1 MPPQL
6 LQLAQAAR
14 LLALLAALVP
24 VPAARAGA
32 PDADALVA
40 AADAIRF
47 PTEAFQIQVRVTTSG
62 RSSPDVHEYQVLQK
76 GHDQSVVR
84 TLSPASEKGQVMLLK
99 GADLWVF
106 MPQVSQP
113 VRLPLSQ
120 RLTGQVANGD
130 LARANFA
137 GDYKA
142 NLLAEE
148 NVGGRK
154 CAKLELV
161 AARKGV
167 TYQRVLY
174 WIELATQRPVKVEFY
189 TVSKR
194 LMKSG
199 VYEDFKDMGGV
210 LRPARLVLTDEL
222 RKGEKSVLEYTGLKK
237 REIPDKVFSKEFLR
251 KLQN

>member
-1 MPPQL
+1 MSIRSEFRT
-6 LQLAQAAR
+6 LACAA
-14 LLALLAALVP
+14 LALVLSQSAV
-24 VPAARAGA
+24 AGL
-32 PDADALVA
+32 DANALVA

-47 PTEAFQIQVRVTTSG
+47 PTEAFQIQVKVTTAG
-62 RSSPDVHEYQVLQK
+62 RSGPEVHEYQVLQK
-76 GHDQSVVR
+76 GHDNSVVR

-137 GDYKA
+137 GDYNATLVKEETLDGKA
-142 NLLAEE
+142 C
-148 NVGGRK
+148 VQ
-154 CAKLELV
+154 LELT

-174 WIELATQRPVKVEFY
+174 WVETATKRPVKVEFY

-199 VYEDFKDMGGV
+199 IYQDFKDMGGV
-210 LRPARLVLTDEL
+210 LRPAKLVLTDAL
-222 RKGEKSVLEYTGLKK
+222 RKGEQSVLEYTGLKK
-237 REIPDKVFSKEFLR
+237 RDIPDKVFSKEFLR
-251 KLQN
+251 KLQD

>member
-1 MPPQL
+1 MLPYPSNQTP
-6 LQLAQAAR
+6 R
-14 LLALLAALVP
+14 LIALVASLLAAL
-24 VPAARAGA
+24 PALAI
-32 PDADALVA
+32 DADAFVA

-47 PTEAFQIQVRVTTSG
+47 PTEPFQVEVKVTTTGKSG
-62 RSSPDVHEYQVLQK
+62 QGVHAYQVLQK
-76 GHDQSVVR
+76 GHDNSVVR
-84 TLSPASEKGQVMLLK
+84 TTAPASEKGQVMLLK

-130 LARANFA
+130 LARANFS

-142 NLLAEE
+142 TLIKEE
-148 NVGGRK
+148 VVAGKK
-154 CAKLELV
+154 CAQLELT

-174 WIELATQRPVKVEFY
+174 WVEIATKRPVKVEFY

-199 VYEDFKDMGGV
+199 VYQEFKDIGGGV
-210 LRPARLVLTDEL
+210 IRPARLVLTDAL
-222 RKGEKSVLEYTGLKK
+222 RQGEQSVLQYSGLKK
-237 REIPDKVFSKEFLR
+237 REIPDKVFTKEFLR

>member
-1 MPPQL
+1 MIIPT
-6 LQLAQAAR
+6 QASRTFA
-14 LLALLAALVP
+14 LLALLLLGLP
-24 VPAARAGA
+24 GARAQTI
-32 PDADALVA
+32 DADALVVA
-40 AADAIRF
+40 EDAIRF
-47 PTEAFQIQVRVTTSG
+47 PNEPFQIQVKVTTSG
-62 RSSPDVHEYQVLQK
+62 RNAPDVHEYQVLQK
-76 GHDQSVVR
+76 GHEQSVVR

-142 NLLAEE
+142 TFVKTET
-148 NVGGRK
+148 VDGK
-154 CAKLELV
+154 QCAQLELL

-174 WIELATQRPVKVEFY
+174 WVETATKRPVKVEFY
-189 TVSKR
+189 TMSKR

-199 VYEDFKDMGGV
+199 VYGDFQNMGGV
-210 LRPARLVLTDEL
+210 LRPARLVLTDQL
-222 RKGEKSVLEYTGLKK
+222 RKGEQSVLEYTGLKK
-237 REIPDKVFSKEFLR
+237 RDIPDKVFSKEFLR

>member
-1 MPPQL
+1 MIEP
-6 LQLAQAAR
+6 AR
-14 LLALLAALVP
+14 RAVALFALPLLLALTSV
-24 VPAARAGA
+24 ARAA
-32 PDADALVA
+32 SDANALVA

-47 PTEAFQIQVRVTTSG
+47 PTEAFQIQVKVTTSG
-62 RSSPDVHEYQVLQK
+62 RSAPDVHEYQVLQK

-137 GDYKA
+137 GDYNA
-142 NLLAEE
+142 TLLAEE
-148 NVGGRK
+148 VVDGKK
-154 CAKLELV
+154 CAKLELI

-174 WIELATQRPVKVEFY
+174 WVELATKRPVKVEFY

-199 VYEDFKDMGGV
+199 AYADFKDMGGV
-210 LRPARLVLTDEL
+210 LRPARLVLTDQL
-222 RKGEKSVLEYTGLKK
+222 RKGEQSVLEYSGLKK